1 MLIAGWLVLAAV
13 TRVASAPVGE
23 DPLTQDEGVPP
34 ATEPRAAVVLRGEVV
49 EPSCFVVGNRR
60 GESHRQ
66 CAIACA
72 RAGQDLAVLDERS
85 GLLWLELP
93 DRREGRAEQRLLP
106 HIARRVEVSGFAAER
121 GGVRGLMVES
131 VHELH

>member
-1 MLIAGWLVLAAV
+1 MDGEPLTPDEALAPPAP
-13 TRVASAPVGE
+13 TRVPI
-23 DPLTQDEGVPP
+23 
-34 ATEPRAAVVLRGEVV
+34 VLRGEVV

-72 RAGQDLAVLDERS
+72 RAGQDLAILDERS

-93 DRREGRAEQRLLP
+93 DRREGHAEQRLLP

-121 GGVRGLMVES
+121 GGVRGLTIES
-131 VHELH
+131 VDELR